1 LNNRLNYPTSNIL
14 RSCLTIAFL
23 FFVLFAYGQQS
34 TIRVV
39 GEILDK
45 EGIGVINC
53 SVKISGTNGIVLNYF
68 NTGDKNSFNANVG
81 ISGIDSVE
89 ITVSNIAYANFQIRK
104 SLAGNNG
111 VLKLD
116 ITMSPKSNQ
125 LNAVD
130 IKAPAIWTRGDTTFY
145 QTDAFKDGEE
155 KKLKDIIVKVPNFE
169 IDDKGLLLYK
179 KRPVD
184 KITID
189 GQELFTD
196 KLDLILN
203 NFPTHVLNTIQAIEN
218 QSQNRLLKGIGGEQK
233 IFVNLGLKKNA
244 KLKAAFGDGEVGLGS
259 QWRYNFNPVIFSLYG
274 KLKMGLIANWNAIG
288 NGVTFQLENELKN
301 VPERTVSGILM
312 QTNQLALI
320 NNFDN
325 SRYIKNRQ
333 WDNRLQINSS
343 YNKKLTSQT
352 EIAYI
357 LDRQNQQTFYNSSIY
372 DGEQYRSRIDSNH
385 NQYTPKIINVRQL
398 YTWAPD
404 SLSELKFELKFYK
417 DMSSGVQESSY
428 QGFGIKSGLRKH
440 TTADWNSYTVKAD
453 YTHRLSPNSAN
464 VWQLQYNSENIAQQS
479 VGVSGDFAFN
489 FIAPDSDYTFLKNQY
504 GLKYDQ
510 LLTSWR
516 HLKKLK
522 SGELLSL
529 GIYYGYS
536 HLPLTNSTTLS
547 NEQENVPPVYPLN
560 SPRQYNE
567 LSQHR
572 FGISINKSFKFI
584 LKQSFTAS
592 MDLGWVN
599 SSTRNQQDS
608 ISFSTPTLNINL
620 VQSHKLLKIFTGRLE
635 ASFIQSALQP
645 EDFYQEYFPSSLTSF
660 QKNVNIN
667 KSVKRINFNYGLAW
681 RWSGDLS
688 FGSFY
693 GYASRQ
699 VGNNLITNRYVGLIS
714 YSIDSMSN
722 RGINT
727 IGVLLDSQIPSLLLG
742 ALINV
747 GAGYHQYTTLLVSKG
762 NVNVI
767 DNSFLSFDFSIKK
780 NWNKKYFIKLNSS
793 FIGYGSRLPGNIS
806 GSANSKVAYILYRF
820 NQRFVFNEQL
830 NLAANLNFY
839 QNDFFGVS
847 NENILLCDLEGN
859 YKFGK
864 HPIFLTLKVD
874 NITNEKTY
882 FRFNRGNQSQSF
894 DAIPL
899 IKRNVFISLRYNF

>member
-1 LNNRLNYPTSNIL
+1 MRYFFTIFFLVGVLSAYSQQSNI
-14 RSCLTIAFL
+14 
-23 FFVLFAYGQQS
+23 
-34 TIRVV
+34 RVI

-45 EGIGVINC
+45 EGVGVINC
-53 SVKISGTNGIVLNYF
+53 SVKISSINGIVLNYF
-68 NTGDKNSFNANVG
+68 NTGDKNTFNANVG
-81 ISGIDSVE
+81 VSGIDSIE
-89 ITVSNIAYANFQIRK
+89 ITISNIAYSNFRIRK
-104 SLAGNNG
+104 SLAGNKG
-111 VLKLD
+111 FLKLD
-116 ITMSPKSNQ
+116 ITMLPKSNE

-145 QTDAFKDGEE
+145 QTDAFKDGDE

-169 IDDKGLLLYK
+169 IDDKGVLLYK

-218 QSQNRLLKGIGGEQK
+218 QSQNRLLKGIGSEQK

-274 KLKMGLIANWNAIG
+274 KLKMGLIANWNSIG
-288 NGVTFQLENELKN
+288 NGVTPQQENELKS
-301 VPERTVSGILM
+301 VPERTVSGMLM

-343 YNKKLTSQT
+343 YNKKLASQT

-357 LDRQNQQTFYNSSIY
+357 VDRQNQQTFYNSSIY

-398 YTWAPD
+398 YTWVPD

-417 DMSSGVQESSY
+417 DMSSGIQESSY
-428 QGFGIKSGLRKH
+428 QGFGIKSGLRKT
-440 TTADWNSYTVKAD
+440 TTADWNSYTIKAD
-453 YTHRLSPNSAN
+453 YTRRLSSNSAN
-464 VWQLQYNSENIAQQS
+464 LWQLQYNSENTEQQS

-489 FIAPDSDYTFLKNQY
+489 FMAPNSDYTSLKNQY

-510 LLTSWR
+510 LLTSWS
-516 HLKKLK
+516 HLKRLK
-522 SGELLSL
+522 TGELLSL
-529 GIYYGYS
+529 GIYYGYAY
-536 HLPLTNSTTLS
+536 LPMTNITTLS
-547 NEQENVPPVYPLN
+547 NEQENVPPIYPLN
-560 SPRQYNE
+560 SPRQYDE

-572 FGISINKSFKFI
+572 FGISVNKSFKFI
-584 LKQSFTAS
+584 LKESFTAS

-599 SSTRNQQDS
+599 SSTRNRQDS
-608 ISFSTPTLNINL
+608 VSFGTSVLNINL
-620 VQSHKLLKIFTGRLE
+620 VQSHKLLKIFSGRLE
-635 ASFIQSALQP
+635 ASFIQSPLQP
-645 EDFYQEYFPSSLTSF
+645 KNFYQEYFPSTLTSF
-660 QKNVNIN
+660 EKNVNID
-667 KSVKRINFNYGLAW
+667 KSVKKIAFNYALAW
-681 RWSGDLS
+681 KWAGDLS
-688 FGSFY
+688 LGSIY

-699 VGNNLITNRYVGLIS
+699 VGNNLRTNTYLGLIS
-714 YSIDSMSN
+714 YSVDSMSN
-722 RGINT
+722 RGTNT
-727 IGVLLDSQIPSLLLG
+727 MGIALDNQIPSLLLG
-742 ALINV
+742 ALINIS
-747 GAGYHQYTTLLVSKG
+747 AGYHNYTTLLVSKE
-762 NVNVI
+762 NINVI
-767 DNSFLSFDFSIKK
+767 ENSFLAFDFSIKK

-793 FIGYGSRLPGNIS
+793 FIGYGSKLPSAIS
-806 GSANSKVAYILYRF
+806 GSANSKVAYMVYRF

-830 NLAANLNFY
+830 NLTANLNFY
-839 QNDFFGVS
+839 QNDFFGVN

-899 IKRNVFISLRYNF
+899 IKRNVFMSLRYNF